1 MNSASGICHV
11 GLLPSAWNSDALIKL
26 YLTAQLTAQWPLHS
40 VPTEQLMN
48 MQNIQ
53 PADSK

>member
-1 MNSASGICHV
+1 MNSAFGISHV
-11 GLLPSAWNSDALIKL
+11 LLLRSTWNSDALIKL
-26 YLTAQLTAQWPLHS
+26 YLTAQLTARWPLHS

-48 MQNIQ
+48 TQNIQ